1 MAAMANAIGNKSLF
15 YSKYESYKKV
25 KKSEMKCVG
34 KILIQLAKKAK
45 SKSDDQKLYLKQSF
59 NRTANPLWQYLNML
73 LALKSWYRYMTI
85 YDSIEKDEVDIDS
98 TDFELEEFKEEK
110 LKREKKQQAREQRK
124 IEKLEKKEKEQ
135 AKRRSKRSSIA
146 SQNLSGKAEHR
157 RNSTRGGMPMSRD
170 PSKRPTVVVAN
181 QDFAS
186 SDRLNLMEDELIN
199 RDKKAIQERQATIEL
214 QLLEDHTFKKPTH
227 TLE

>member
-25 KKSEMKCVG
+25 KKSEMKCIG
-34 KILIQLAKKAK
+34 RILIQLSKKAK
-45 SKSDDQKLYLKQSF
+45 SKTEEQKKYLKESF
-59 NRTANPLWQYLNML
+59 DKTANPLWQYLNML
-73 LALKSWYRYMTI
+73 LALKSWYRYMQI

-98 TDFELEEFKEEK
+98 TDFELDEFKEEK
-110 LKREKKQQAREQRK
+110 LKREKKIQLREQK
-124 IEKLEKKEKEQ
+124 KLEKFERKEKEKQ
-135 AKRRSKRSSIA
+135 KRRSKRSSLA
-146 SQNLSGKAEHR
+146 SNNLSGKPEHR
-157 RNSTRGGMPMSRD
+157 RNSTRGMPMSRD

-186 SDRLNLMEDELIN
+186 IDRLNMMEDEMIN
-199 RDKKAIQERQATIEL
+199 RDKRAIQERQATIEQ
-214 QLLEDHTFKKPTH
+214 QLLEEHTFKKPTH